1 MQIKLTIPE
10 RLKDLRVERH
20 LTLEQLAEA
29 TGLSKSA
36 LGKYET
42 DEDKDISPYSIIALA
57 DFYKVSTDYLL
68 GVTETKNHPN
78 TDLRDLHLSDDM
90 ITLLKSGKIN
100 NRLLCEMA
108 THKDFQRLMVDMEI
122 FVDRIADMR
131 IKDTNAVLEA
141 TRQQVMEKYNPSEND
156 LYIRT
161 LELAQI
167 SEDEYFSHVV
177 HNDMDGIMRDIR
189 DAHQKDTLTA
199 DAEMPAAEVQK
210 QLETAMSYEGSE
222 EEKKARVFLA
232 SLGIDYDTLTP
243 EEFVTQINILKK
255 SKHLKSPYNQR
266 GKASPYQKY
275 GKGKSRGCKR

>member
-1 MQIKLTIPE
+1 MQISLTIPE

-29 TGLSKSA
+29 TGISKSA

-42 DEDKDISPYSIIALA
+42 GENKDISPYSIVELA
-57 DFYKVSTDYLL
+57 KFYEVSTDYLL
-68 GVTETKNHPN
+68 ARAETKNHPN
-78 TDLRDLHLSDDM
+78 TDLHDLHLSDDM
-90 ITLLKSGKIN
+90 IALLKSGKIN

-131 IKDTNAVLEA
+131 IKDTNAVLDA
-141 TRQQVMEKYNPSEND
+141 TRRQVMEKYNPGEND
-156 LYIRT
+156 LYVRT

-167 SEDEYFSHVV
+167 NEDDYFSHVV

-189 DAHQKDTLTA
+189 DAHQKDALTA
-199 DAEMPAAEVQK
+199 DAETPAAEVQK

-255 SKHLKSPYNQR
+255 SKHLKSPYSQR
-266 GKASPYQKY
+266 GKASPYQKH
-275 GKGKSRGCKR
+275 GKGKKKR

>member
-1 MQIKLTIPE
+1 MNPKLTIQE
-10 RLKDLRVERH
+10 KLKDLRVERR
-20 LTLEQLAEA
+20 LTLEQLAEE
-29 TGLSKSA
+29 TGISKSA
-36 LGKYET
+36 LGKYEA
-42 DEDKDISPYSIIALA
+42 DDYKDISPFSIVTLA
-57 DFYKVSTDYLL
+57 KYYGVSTDYLM
-68 GVTETKNHPN
+68 GMTETKNHPN
-78 TDLRDLHLSDDM
+78 TDLHDLHLSDDM
-90 ITLLKSGKIN
+90 TTLLKSGKIN

-108 THKDFQRLMVDMEI
+108 THKNFQRLMVDMEI

-131 IKDTNAVLEA
+131 IRDTNAVLEA
-141 TRQQVMEKYNPSEND
+141 TRRQVMEKYNPGVND
-156 LYIRT
+156 LYVRT

-199 DAEMPAAEVQK
+199 DAETPVAEVQK

-255 SKHLKSPYNQR
+255 SKHLKSSYNQR
-266 GKASPYQKY
+266 GKASPYQKH

>member
-1 MQIKLTIPE
+1 MQVKLTIQE
-10 RLKDLRVERH
+10 RLKDLRVERG

-29 TGLSKSA
+29 TGISKSA

-42 DEDKDISPYSIIALA
+42 DDYKDISPYSIVELA
-57 DFYKVSTDYLL
+57 KFYDVSTDYLM

-78 TDLRDLHLSDDM
+78 TDLHDLHLCDDM

-108 THKDFQRLMVDMEI
+108 AHKDFQRLMVDMEI

-141 TRQQVMEKYNPSEND
+141 TRQQVMGKYNPGEND
-156 LYIRT
+156 LYVRT

-167 SEDEYFSHVV
+167 REDEYFSHVV
-177 HNDMDGIMRDIR
+177 HKDIDSIMRDIR

-199 DAEMPAAEVQK
+199 DAETPAAEVQK
-210 QLETAMSYEGSE
+210 QLETAMNYEGSE

-255 SKHLKSPYNQR
+255 SKHLKSSYNQR
-266 GKASPYQKY
+266 GKASPYQKH

>member
-29 TGLSKSA
+29 TGISKSA

-42 DEDKDISPYSIIALA
+42 DDYKDISPYSIIELA
-57 DFYKVSTDYLL
+57 KFYEVSTDYLL

-78 TDLRDLHLSDDM
+78 TDLHDLHLSDDM

-108 THKDFQRLMVDMEI
+108 THKNFQRLMVDMEI

-131 IKDTNAVLEA
+131 INDMNTVLDA
-141 TRQQVMEKYNPSEND
+141 TRRQVIEKYNPSEND
-156 LYIRT
+156 LYVRT

-167 SEDEYFSHVV
+167 SEDDYFSHVV
-177 HNDMDGIMRDIR
+177 HNDIDGIMRDIR
-189 DAHQKDTLTA
+189 DAHKKDTMTA
-199 DAEMPAAEVQK
+199 DEKSPATEAQR

-222 EEKKARVFLA
+222 DEKKARVFLA
-232 SLGIDYDTLTP
+232 SLGIDYDKLTQ
-243 EEFVTQINILKK
+243 EEFVTLINVLKK
-255 SKHLKSPYNQR
+255 SAHMKSPYNQR
-266 GKASPYQKY
+266 GKATSYQKH
-275 GKGKSRGCKR
+275 GKGNRKRK

>member
-1 MQIKLTIPE
+1 MQVKLTVQE
-10 RLKDLRVERH
+10 RLKDLRVERG

-29 TGLSKSA
+29 TGISKSA
-36 LGKYET
+36 LGKYES
-42 DEDKDISPYSIIALA
+42 DDYKDISPYSIVELA
-57 DFYKVSTDYLL
+57 KFYGVSTDYLM
-68 GVTETKNHPN
+68 GMTETKNHPN
-78 TDLRDLHLSDDM
+78 TDLHDLHLSDDM
-90 ITLLKSGKIN
+90 IALLKSGKIN

-108 THKDFQRLMVDMEI
+108 AHKDFQRLMVDMEI

-131 IKDTNAVLEA
+131 IGDTNAVLEA
-141 TRQQVMEKYNPSEND
+141 TRQQVMEKYNPGEND
-156 LYIRT
+156 LYVRT

-177 HNDMDGIMRDIR
+177 HKDIDSIMRDIR

-199 DAEMPAAEVQK
+199 DAETPAAEVQK

-232 SLGIDYDTLTP
+232 SLGIDYDTLTR

-266 GKASPYQKY
+266 GKASPYQKH
-275 GKGKSRGCKR
+275 GKGKKKR

>member
-29 TGLSKSA
+29 TGISKSA

-42 DEDKDISPYSIIALA
+42 DDYKDISPYSIIELA
-57 DFYKVSTDYLL
+57 KFYEVSTDYLL

-78 TDLRDLHLSDDM
+78 ADLHDLHLSDDM
-90 ITLLKSGKIN
+90 IALLKSGKIN

-131 IKDTNAVLEA
+131 INDMNTVLDA
-141 TRQQVMEKYNPSEND
+141 TRRQVIEKYNPGEND
-156 LYIRT
+156 LYVRT

-167 SEDEYFSHVV
+167 SEDDYFSHVV
-177 HNDMDGIMRDIR
+177 HTDIDGIMRDIR
-189 DAHQKDTLTA
+189 DAHKKDTLTA
-199 DAEMPAAEVQK
+199 DEKSPATEAQR

-222 EEKKARVFLA
+222 DEKKARVFLA
-232 SLGIDYDTLTP
+232 SLGIDYDKLTQ
-243 EEFVTQINILKK
+243 EEFVTLINVLKK
-255 SKHLKSPYNQR
+255 SAHMKSPYNQR
-266 GKASPYQKY
+266 GKATPYQKH
-275 GKGKSRGCKR
+275 GKGNRKRK